1 MDNNDSK
8 TTERAQRIWLVGASQ
23 GIGLALCKQLLAANY
38 SVVAS
43 SRQASKSTELIQ
55 LQKSYP
61 QQLQQLD
68 CDIQQADLSAVCKTA
83 WQIFDGLDIWFY
95 NVGAYQPMK
104 SDEWDLAAFEMMNQA
119 NYLGAVKL
127 MLPLKALQQEQKQS
141 MRWIWNVSL
150 AADFGLPYG
159 GGYSA
164 PKAALLNL
172 AESLQPELQTQQ
184 IALQVINHG
193 FVKTRLTAKNDFP
206 MPGLMAPEEAAHRIF
221 NFLQKPAKRFELRFP
236 FGLGTFLATLK
247 RLPKQL
253 SLRLT
258 KKML

>member
-8 TTERAQRIWLVGASQ
+8 TTAQAQRIWLVGASQ

-38 SVVAS
+38 LVLAS
-43 SRQASKSTELIQ
+43 SRQACKSAELLE

-61 QQLQQLD
+61 QQLQLLD
-68 CDIQQADLSAVCKTA
+68 CDIRQTDLSAVCNTA

-104 SDEWDLAAFEMMNQA
+104 SNAWDLHAFEMMNQA

-172 AESLQPELQTQQ
+172 AESLQPELQNQQ
-184 IALQVINHG
+184 IALQIINHG

-206 MPGLMAPEEAAHRIF
+206 MPGLMEADEAAQRIF
-221 NFLQKPAKRFELRFP
+221 EFVQKPTKRFELRFP